1 MDSPTKVNA
10 WKEIASLI
18 LLDPDTWKNTL
29 LFANLGTNKFPTVE
43 LLKRKVAFF
52 EDPKIVE
59 FTVKNLQ
66 VLVPKRVY
74 RLNGVEYKVQKRGR
88 DLAAGA
94 TLTVPITVTA
104 KQVVGA

>member
-1 MDSPTKVNA
+1 MNSPTKVNA

-29 LFANLGTNKFPTVE
+29 LFVNLGTNKFPTVE

-59 FTVKNLQ
+59 FTVKNFQNLA
-66 VLVPKRVY
+66 PKRVY
-74 RLNGVEYKVQKRGR
+74 HLNGVEYKVYSGEDIIKNYRYG
-88 DLAAGA
+88 
-94 TLTVPITVTA
+94 
-104 KQVVGA
+104 